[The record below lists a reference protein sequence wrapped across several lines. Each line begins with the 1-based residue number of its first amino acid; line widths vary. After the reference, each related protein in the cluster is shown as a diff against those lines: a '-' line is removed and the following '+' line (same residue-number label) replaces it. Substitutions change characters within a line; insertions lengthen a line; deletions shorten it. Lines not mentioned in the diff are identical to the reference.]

1 MTYRLWLAVAVV
13 GTAGCAKKRDPA
25 PTEMEDLVRYLFL
38 HWEEDELVPEGLD
51 NLHGWLAD
59 NIDTEAAEDG
69 FRLSPLTEADVAAVD
84 HPDVDP
90 ALLIGA
96 SGAAVSPY
104 PIGRQA
110 EHIVLEDQVFSNP
123 GTYDVYDRTVTGDE
137 EAFLDGT
144 GLVRT
149 SNAVVTSTLGVTI
162 PYTLLKDYRWVD
174 GELSDGILARS
185 WIAESSCNEGGGNC
199 LVQSYSID
207 VFFAVGEDATWR
219 FTASW
224 SQITSGFE
232 LGEDLMVASL
242 AGGIQNIFRFT
253 DAYLAGE

>member
-1 MTYRLWLAVAVV
+1 MTYKLLAAVV
-13 GTAGCAKKRDPA
+13 LAGTAGCARKRDPA

-59 NIDTEAAEDG
+59 NIDTETAKDG
-69 FRLSPLTEADVAAVD
+69 FRLTPLTEADVAAVE
-84 HPDVDP
+84 HPDADLS
-90 ALLIGA
+90 LLIGA
-96 SGAAVSPY
+96 SGAARSPFG
-104 PIGRQA
+104 IDRQA
-110 EHIVLEDQVFSNP
+110 GHIVLPDQVWSNP

-137 EAFLDGT
+137 DAFLGGE

-185 WIAESSCNEGGGNC
+185 WIEEPSCNDGGGNC

-207 VFFAVGEDATWR
+207 VFFDEGDETWR

-224 SQITSGFE
+224 SQITSGID
-232 LGEDLMVASL
+232 LGDDLLVASL

-253 DAYLAGE
+253 DEFLAGE